1 MNSSHLVKEFI
12 EQQNSLSTLKFITCG
27 SVDDGKST
35 LLGRLLYE
43 AQLIFDDQ
51 VDSLVSDSKKI
62 GTQGGEI
69 DFALLVDGLA
79 AEREQGITIDVAYRF
94 FSTDERKFIVAD
106 SPGHEQYTRNMIT
119 AASNAEL
126 AIILIDARKGV
137 LEQTKRHSFIAN
149 MVGIKNIIVAVN
161 KMDLIEYDKE
171 KYKSIVED
179 YKDTVAKELDFQSID
194 FIPISALK
202 GDNITKNS
210 TNINWYKSAPIIE
223 LLEQAKISKNSKDTF
238 CMSVQ
243 NVLRPNLDFR
253 GFCGK
258 VSSGKLNIGDNV
270 FVGKTTQKAKVT
282 SIVLGFDDKK
292 VCHEGDSV
300 TLCLDKEIDISR
312 GDLITTDSSYLD
324 SGNIFDANIIWFNES
339 KCYKNRSFL
348 LKIGA
353 KIVNA
358 KIEKFKHKID
368 INSYKEVVCS
378 SLNMNE
384 IAKCEVKV
392 DEDIDFKPYI
402 EDRTIGS
409 FILIDKQTN
418 LTVGAGTIN
427 HGLRK
432 SSNVIWEK
440 HDIKRNDRN
449 LMLGHTS
456 KVLFFTGLSG
466 SGKSTLSNQLEKE
479 LFSRNIL
486 TYSLDGDN
494 LRHGLN
500 RDLGF
505 SNEDRIENLRRVGEL
520 SKILYDSGVYVL
532 ASFISPF
539 ARDRRNI
546 KELFRDED
554 FIEIYVKCNIDSLQK
569 RDPKGLYKKA
579 LSGEIPNFTGINSP
593 YEEPENPDIVVDTSK
608 LTEKESLKII
618 IDYLEEKH
626 AI

>member
-1 MNSSHLVKEFI
+1 MKSSNLVKEFI
-12 EQQNSLSTLKFITCG
+12 DKQNALTTLKFITCG

-51 VDSLVSDSKKI
+51 VDSLVLDSKKI

-137 LEQTKRHSFIAN
+137 LEQTKRHSLIVN
-149 MVGIKNIIVAVN
+149 MVGIKNIIVAIN
-161 KMDLIEYDKE
+161 KMDLIDYDE
-171 KYKSIVED
+171 EQYKSIV
-179 YKDTVAKELDFQSID
+179 KDFKETVSQELDFESVE

-202 GDNITKNS
+202 GDNITENS
-210 TNINWYKSAPIIE
+210 NNIIWYKSRSIME
-223 LLEQAKISKNSKDTF
+223 LLEQANISKKLKKTF

-243 NVLRPNLDFR
+243 NVLRPNPDFR
-253 GFCGK
+253 GFSGQ
-258 VSSGKLNIGDNV
+258 VSSGELSSGDKV
-270 FVGKTTQKAKVT
+270 YVGKTTQKAKVE
-282 SIVLGFDDKK
+282 SIFLGFDNEK

-312 GDLITTDSSYLD
+312 GDLITTDPSYTD
-324 SGNIFDANIIWFNES
+324 NGNIFDANIIWFNEA
-339 KCYKNRSFL
+339 KCYKNRSYL
-348 LKIGA
+348 LKIGT
-353 KIVNA
+353 KTINA

-368 INSYKEVVCS
+368 INSYKKVVCS
-378 SLNMNE
+378 SLSMNE
-384 IAKCEVKV
+384 IARCEVRV
-392 DEDIDFKPYI
+392 DENIDFKSYF
-402 EDRTIGS
+402 EERTIGS

-440 HDIKRNDRN
+440 HDIERSDRN

-466 SGKSTLSNQLEKE
+466 SGKSTLSNSLEKE
-479 LFSRNIL
+479 LYSRNIL

-500 RDLGF
+500 KDLGF

-520 SKILYDSGVYVL
+520 TKILYDSGVYVL

-539 ARDRRNI
+539 DKDRKNI

-554 FIEIYVKCNIDSLQK
+554 FIEIYVKCDINSLQK

-593 YEEPENPDIVVDTSK
+593 YEEPKNPDLVLDTSI
-608 LTEKESLKII
+608 LTINESLKII
-618 IDYLEEKH
+618 IDYLEEKN

>member
-1 MNSSHLVKEFI
+1 MKSSNSVKEFI
-12 EQQNSLSTLKFITCG
+12 DKQNALTTLKFITCG

-51 VDSLVSDSKKI
+51 VDSLISDSKKI
-62 GTQGGEI
+62 GTQGEEI

-94 FSTDERKFIVAD
+94 FSTDTRKFIVAD

-137 LEQTKRHSFIAN
+137 LEQTKRHSFIVN
-149 MVGIKNIIVAVN
+149 MVGIKNIIVAIN
-161 KMDLIEYDKE
+161 KMDLIHYNEE
-171 KYKSIVED
+171 QYKSIVEN
-179 YKDTVAKELDFQSID
+179 YKKTIADQLDFESIE

-210 TNINWYKSAPIIE
+210 TKIDWYKSHSIME
-223 LLEQAKISKNSKDTF
+223 LLEQAKISKKLANIF
-238 CMSVQ
+238 CMNVQ

-253 GFCGK
+253 GFSGT
-258 VSSGKLNIGDNV
+258 VSSGSLDVGDTI
-270 FVGKTTQKAKVT
+270 FIGKTAQKGKVT
-282 SIVLGFDDKK
+282 SIVSGFDNEKF
-292 VCHEGDSV
+292 CHQGDSV

-312 GDLITTDSSYLD
+312 GDLLTTDPNSLD
-324 SGNIFDANIIWFNES
+324 NGNIFDANIIWFNDT
-339 KCYKNRSFL
+339 KCYKNRNFL
-348 LKIGA
+348 LKIGTKA
-353 KIVNA
+353 VNA

-378 SLNMNE
+378 SLSMNE
-384 IAKCEVKV
+384 IARCEIRLDQNV
-392 DEDIDFKPYI
+392 DFKPYT
-402 EDRTIGS
+402 EDRTNGS

-418 LTVGAGTIN
+418 LTVGAGTVN
-427 HGLRK
+427 HILRK

-440 HDIKRNDRN
+440 HDIEMNDRN
-449 LMLGHTS
+449 SMLGHKS
-456 KVLFFTGLSG
+456 KVLLFTGLSG
-466 SGKSTLSNQLEKE
+466 SGKSTLSNFLEKE
-479 LFSRNIL
+479 LFTRDIL

-500 RDLGF
+500 SDLGF
-505 SNEDRIENLRRVGEL
+505 SDEDRIENLRRVGEL
-520 SKILYDSGVYVL
+520 SKILFDSGVFVL

-539 ARDRRNI
+539 TKDRKNI
-546 KELFRDED
+546 KELFSED
-554 FIEIYVKCNIDSLQK
+554 DFFEIYVKCDLELLKK

-593 YEEPENPDIVVDTSK
+593 YEEPENPDLIIDTAK
-608 LTEKESLKII
+608 LNLKESAKLI
-618 IDYLEEKH
+618 IDFLEKKH

>member
-1 MNSSHLVKEFI
+1 MDSSYLVKEFV
-12 EQQNSLSTLKFITCG
+12 EKQNSLATLKFITCG

-51 VDSLVSDSKKI
+51 VDSLVLDSKKI
-62 GTQGGEI
+62 GTQGDEI

-94 FSTDERKFIVAD
+94 FTTDERKFIVAD

-161 KMDLIEYDKE
+161 KMDLVNYEE
-171 KYKSIVED
+171 KQYQSIVQNYNE
-179 YKDTVAKELDFQSID
+179 TIAKELNFESIE

-202 GDNITKNS
+202 GDNIIKNS
-210 TNINWYKSAPIIE
+210 TNLSWYESCSIME
-223 LLEQAKISKNSKDTF
+223 LLEQATITRNAKTTF

-253 GFCGK
+253 GFSGQ
-258 VSSGKLNIGDNV
+258 VSSGKLNIGDTL
-270 FVGKTTQKAKVT
+270 FVGKSTQKAKVE
-282 SIVLGFDDKK
+282 SIIMGFNDVDE
-292 VCHEGDSV
+292 CQEGDSV
-300 TLCLDKEIDISR
+300 TFCLDKEIDISR
-312 GDLITTDSSYLD
+312 GDIITTDPSYLEN
-324 SGNIFDANIIWFNES
+324 GNIFDANIIWFDDS
-339 KCYKNRSFL
+339 KCYKNREYL
-348 LKIGA
+348 LKIGT

-358 KIEKFKHKID
+358 KIDKFKHKID
-368 INSYKEVVCS
+368 VNSYKNVVCS
-378 SLNMNE
+378 SLSMNE
-384 IAKCEVKV
+384 IARCEVRV
-392 DEDIDFKPYI
+392 NQNIDFKPYI
-402 EDRTIGS
+402 QDRSIGS

-440 HDIKRNDRN
+440 HDIEMKDRN
-449 LMLGHTS
+449 LMLGHPS

-466 SGKSTLSNQLEKE
+466 AGKSTLSNYIEKE

-500 RDLGF
+500 SDLGF
-505 SNEDRIENLRRVGEL
+505 SKEDRIENLRRVGEL
-520 SKILYDSGVYVL
+520 SKILYDSGVFVL

-539 ARDRRNI
+539 EKDRNNI
-546 KELFRDED
+546 RKLFKEED
-554 FIEIYVKCNIDSLQK
+554 FFEIYLKCDIASLEK

-579 LSGEIPNFTGINSP
+579 LSGDIPNFTGINSP
-593 YEEPENPDIVVDTSK
+593 YEEPKSPDLVIDTSK
-608 LTEKESLKII
+608 LDIEDSAKIVFDFLEKK
-618 IDYLEEKH
+618 D

>member
-161 KMDLIEYDKE
+161 KMDLIEYDEE

-608 LTEKESLKII
+608 LTVKESLKII

>member
-1 MNSSHLVKEFI
+1 MEASNLVKEFI
-12 EQQNSLSTLKFITCG
+12 DKQNSLATLKFITCG

-51 VDSLVSDSKKI
+51 VDSLVSDSRKI

-94 FSTDERKFIVAD
+94 FSTNERKFIVAD

-149 MVGIKNIIVAVN
+149 MVGIKNIIVAIN
-161 KMDLIEYDKE
+161 KMDLIDYEE
-171 KYKSIVED
+171 KQYQSIVD
-179 YKDTVAKELDFQSID
+179 NYKETVAKNLNFESIE
-194 FIPISALK
+194 FIPIAALK

-210 TNINWYKSAPIIE
+210 TNINWYNSRSIME
-223 LLEQAKISKNSKDTF
+223 LLEQAKISKKSNNTF

-253 GFCGK
+253 GFSGQL
-258 VSSGKLNIGDNV
+258 SSGKLDIGDSI
-270 FVGKTTQKAKVT
+270 FVGKSKQKAKVE
-282 SIVLGFDDKK
+282 SIIIGFDDVKS
-292 VCHEGDSV
+292 CHKGESV

-312 GDLITTDSSYLD
+312 GDLITTDPTYFDNGSM
-324 SGNIFDANIIWFNES
+324 FDANIIWFDDDS
-339 KCYKNRSFL
+339 CFKNRGYL
-348 LKIGA
+348 LKIGT

-368 INSYKEVVCS
+368 VNSYKSVVCS
-378 SLNMNE
+378 SLCMNE
-384 IAKCEVKV
+384 IARCEIKV
-392 DEDIDFKPYI
+392 DQDIAFKSYI
-402 EDRTIGS
+402 ENRSIGS

-440 HDIKRNDRN
+440 HDIEMKDRN

-456 KVLFFTGLSG
+456 ISNRLQKNLGDLQLKIMYRLCRQHKRQEVGTPTQMLVWKIHQKVLVCL
-466 SGKSTLSNQLEKE
+466 
-479 LFSRNIL
+479 
-486 TYSLDGDN
+486 
-494 LRHGLN
+494 LRQTSCLH
-500 RDLGF
+500 
-505 SNEDRIENLRRVGEL
+505 SYLR
-520 SKILYDSGVYVL
+520 K
-532 ASFISPF
+532 
-539 ARDRRNI
+539 
-546 KELFRDED
+546 
-554 FIEIYVKCNIDSLQK
+554 
-569 RDPKGLYKKA
+569 
-579 LSGEIPNFTGINSP
+579 T
-593 YEEPENPDIVVDTSK
+593 
-608 LTEKESLKII
+608 
-618 IDYLEEKH
+618 
-626 AI
+626 

>member
-1 MNSSHLVKEFI
+1 MKSSSLVKEFI
-12 EQQNSLSTLKFITCG
+12 DKQNALTTLKFITCG

-94 FSTDERKFIVAD
+94 FSTDGRKFIVAD

-161 KMDLIEYDKE
+161 KMDLIDYDE
-171 KYKSIVED
+171 KQYKSIVKD
-179 YKDTVAKELDFQSID
+179 YKGTVAEELDFESIE

-202 GDNITKNS
+202 GDNITENS
-210 TNINWYKSAPIIE
+210 NNISWYKSCSIME
-223 LLEQAKISKNSKDTF
+223 LLEQANISKNLKNTF

-253 GFCGK
+253 GFSGR
-258 VSSGKLNIGDNV
+258 VSSGKLSIGDTV
-270 FVGKTTQKAKVT
+270 FVGKTTQKAKVE
-282 SIVLGFDDKK
+282 SIVSGFERKK
-292 VCHEGDSV
+292 ACYEGDSI

-312 GDLITTDSSYLD
+312 GDLITTDPSYLEN
-324 SGNIFDANIIWFNES
+324 GNIFDANIIWFNHE
-339 KCYKNRSFL
+339 KCFKNRGYL
-348 LKIGA
+348 IKIGT
-353 KIVNA
+353 KTINA
-358 KIEKFKHKID
+358 KIQKFKHKID

-378 SLNMNE
+378 SLSMNE
-384 IAKCEVKV
+384 IARCEVKV
-392 DEDIDFKPYI
+392 DQDIDFKPYF
-402 EDRTIGS
+402 EDKSIGS

-427 HGLRK
+427 HSLRK

-440 HDIKRNDRN
+440 HDIEMKDRN
-449 LMLGHTS
+449 IMLGHSS
-456 KVLFFTGLSG
+456 KLIFFTGLSG
-466 SGKSTLSNQLEKE
+466 SGKSTISNFLEKE
-479 LFSRNIL
+479 LFTRNIL

-505 SNEDRIENLRRVGEL
+505 TDEDRIENLRRVGEI
-520 SKILYDSGVYVL
+520 SKILYDSGIFVL
-532 ASFISPF
+532 ASFIAPF
-539 ARDRRNI
+539 ASDRRDI
-546 KELFRDED
+546 KDLFKEGD
-554 FIEIYVKCNIDSLQK
+554 FIEIYVKCDLESLKK

-579 LSGEIPNFTGINSP
+579 LSGEIPNFTGVNSP
-593 YEEPENPDIVVDTSK
+593 YEEPENPDLVVDTAK
-608 LTEKESLKII
+608 LNLEESVKII
-618 IDYLEEKH
+618 IDFL
-626 AI
+626 

>member
-1 MNSSHLVKEFI
+1 MNSLNLVKDFI
-12 EQQNSLSTLKFITCG
+12 DQQNSLTTLKFITCG

-51 VDSLVSDSKKI
+51 VDSLVLDSKKI

-161 KMDLIEYDKE
+161 KMDLIDYDE
-171 KYKSIVED
+171 DKYKLIVED
-179 YKDTVAKELDFQSID
+179 YKKTVAKELDFQCID

-210 TNINWYKSAPIIE
+210 LNIDWYKSHSIME
-223 LLEQAKISKNSKDTF
+223 LLEQAEISKNLENTF
-238 CMSVQ
+238 CMNVQ

-253 GFCGK
+253 GFSGI
-258 VSSGKLNIGDNV
+258 VSSGSLNIGDTV
-270 FVGKTTQKAKVT
+270 FVGKTTQKAKVA
-282 SIVLGFDDKK
+282 SIVKGFESEKFCN
-292 VCHEGDSV
+292 VGESI

-312 GDLITTDSSYLD
+312 GDLLTTDPSYLNN
-324 SGNIFDANIIWFNES
+324 GNIFDANIIWFNDA
-339 KCYKNRSFL
+339 KCYKNRSLL
-348 LKIGA
+348 LKIGTKA
-353 KIVNA
+353 VNA

-378 SLNMNE
+378 SLSMNE
-384 IAKCEVKV
+384 IARCEIRLDQDV
-392 DEDIDFKPYI
+392 DFKPYI
-402 EDRTIGS
+402 EDRTNGS

-418 LTVGAGTIN
+418 LTVGAGTVN
-427 HGLRK
+427 HSLRK

-440 HDIKRNDRN
+440 HDIEMSDRN
-449 LMLGHTS
+449 SMLGHKS
-456 KVLFFTGLSG
+456 KVLLFTGLSG
-466 SGKSTLSNQLEKE
+466 SGKSTLSNYLEKE
-479 LFSRNIL
+479 LFTRNVL
-486 TYSLDGDN
+486 TYCLDGDN

-505 SNEDRIENLRRVGEL
+505 SHEDRIENLRRVGEL
-520 SKILYDSGVYVL
+520 SKILFDSGVFVL

-539 ARDRRNI
+539 AKDRRSI
-546 KELFRDED
+546 KELFGED
-554 FIEIYVKCNIDSLQK
+554 DFFEIYVKCDLELLQK

-579 LSGEIPNFTGINSP
+579 LSGEIPNFSGINSP
-593 YEEPENPDIVVDTSK
+593 YEEPESPDLVVDTSRLNLEESAK
-608 LTEKESLKII
+608 LI
-618 IDYLEEKH
+618 IDFLEKKH

>member
-161 KMDLIEYDKE
+161 KMDLIEYDEE

-258 VSSGKLNIGDNV
+258 VSSGKLKIGDNV

-368 INSYKEVVCS
+368 INSYKGVVCS

-456 KVLFFTGLSG
+456 KVLLFTGLSG

-608 LTEKESLKII
+608 LTVKESLKII

>member
-1 MNSSHLVKEFI
+1 MKSSNLVKEFI
-12 EQQNSLSTLKFITCG
+12 DKQNALTTLKFITCG

-51 VDSLVSDSKKI
+51 VDSLVLDSKKI

-137 LEQTKRHSFIAN
+137 LEQTKRHSFIVN
-149 MVGIKNIIVAVN
+149 MVGIKNIIVAIN
-161 KMDLIEYDKE
+161 KMDLIDYDE
-171 KYKSIVED
+171 EQYKSIV
-179 YKDTVAKELDFQSID
+179 KDFKETVSQELDFESVE

-202 GDNITKNS
+202 GDNITENS
-210 TNINWYKSAPIIE
+210 NNIIWYKSRSIME
-223 LLEQAKISKNSKDTF
+223 LLEQANISKKLKKTF

-243 NVLRPNLDFR
+243 NVLRPNPDFR
-253 GFCGK
+253 GFSGQ
-258 VSSGKLNIGDNV
+258 VSSGELSSGDKV
-270 FVGKTTQKAKVT
+270 YVGKTTQKAKVE
-282 SIVLGFDDKK
+282 SIFLGFDNEK

-312 GDLITTDSSYLD
+312 GDLITTDPSYTD
-324 SGNIFDANIIWFNES
+324 NGNIFDANIIWFNEA
-339 KCYKNRSFL
+339 KCYKNRSYL
-348 LKIGA
+348 LKIGT
-353 KIVNA
+353 KTINA

-368 INSYKEVVCS
+368 INSYKKVVCS
-378 SLNMNE
+378 SLSMNE
-384 IAKCEVKV
+384 IARCEVRV
-392 DEDIDFKPYI
+392 DENIDFKSYF
-402 EDRTIGS
+402 EERTIGS

-440 HDIKRNDRN
+440 HDIERSDRN

-466 SGKSTLSNQLEKE
+466 SGKSTLSNSLEKE
-479 LFSRNIL
+479 LYSRNIL

-500 RDLGF
+500 KDLGF

-520 SKILYDSGVYVL
+520 TKILYDSGVYVL

-539 ARDRRNI
+539 DKDRKNI

-554 FIEIYVKCNIDSLQK
+554 FIEIYVKCDINSLQK

-593 YEEPENPDIVVDTSK
+593 YEEPKNPDLVLDTSI
-608 LTEKESLKII
+608 LTINESLKII
-618 IDYLEEKH
+618 IDYLEEKN